1 MTGRRRLTTFVSTR
15 PAPLHFGVR
24 VGFRLCDPLVSQY
37 RKPYLSVPDQV
48 ALLRSRGMTVSQS
61 ATAEDCLKRVGY
73 YRLSAYWYP
82 FRHSTALRGPDG
94 QAQIQVHD
102 DFKPGTQFSTVFE
115 LYVFDKKLRLL
126 MLDALERVE
135 IALRTD
141 LALLLG
147 QRDPVAHRNP
157 ALLHGNFAKKTQHWN
172 NLTGHQDWL
181 KKLGE
186 VERRSKADFVQH
198 FRKKYPASDLPIWM
212 SVELWDFGMLSRFL
226 SGLTVTDQTALA
238 ARYQLP
244 RRDLL
249 TSYMKAFN
257 FVRNVCAHHARL
269 WNQPLIDQPKPL
281 RHGEVPLLDHLV
293 GDTFAENRLYAAAA
307 GLRFM
312 LQIINP
318 GTHWP
323 QRLKEL
329 AASFPANPDVS
340 FDRSGFPVGWETL
353 PLWR

>member
-1 MTGRRRLTTFVSTR
+1 M
-15 PAPLHFGVR
+15 
-24 VGFRLCDPLVSQY
+24 
-37 RKPYLSVPDQV
+37 
-48 ALLRSRGMTVSQS
+48 
-61 ATAEDCLKRVGY
+61 AEDCLKRVGY

-82 FRHSTALRGPDG
+82 FRSSTVSCLANGRSQAL
-94 QAQIQVHD
+94 VHD
-102 DFKPGTQFSTVFE
+102 DFMPGTQFSTVFE

-141 LALLLG
+141 VALILG

-157 ALLHGNFAKKTQHWN
+157 TLLHGNFSKKVQKNGQTH
-172 NLTGHQDWL
+172 HQRWL
-181 KKLGE
+181 EKLNE
-186 VERRSKADFVQH
+186 VERRSKSDFVQH
-198 FRKKYPASDLPIWM
+198 FRTKYPASDLPIWM

-226 SGLTVTDQTALA
+226 SGLTAADQMTLA
-238 ARYQLP
+238 GRYQLP
-244 RRDLL
+244 RRELL
-249 TSYMKAFN
+249 TSWMKAFN

-281 RHGEVPLLDHLV
+281 QRGEVPLLDHLV

-323 QRLKEL
+323 QRLKKL
-329 AASFPANPDVS
+329 AASFPANPHVS
-340 FDRSGFPVGWETL
+340 FDRSGFPIGWEAL

>member
-1 MTGRRRLTTFVSTR
+1 MAVDDL
-15 PAPLHFGVR
+15 
-24 VGFRLCDPLVSQY
+24 
-37 RKPYLSVPDQV
+37 
-48 ALLRSRGMTVSQS
+48 
-61 ATAEDCLKRVGY
+61 ATAQDCLKRVGY

-82 FRHSTALRGPDG
+82 FRRSTTSLGPGG
-94 QAQIQVHD
+94 QLQIQVQD
-102 DFKPGTQFSTVFE
+102 DFKLGTHFSTVFE

-141 LALLLG
+141 VALLLG
-147 QRDPVAHRNP
+147 QRDPAAHRDP
-157 ALLHGNFAKKTQHWN
+157 ALLHGNFSRKPQPWN
-172 NLTGHQDWL
+172 GVTKHQDWL
-181 KKLGE
+181 KKLDE

-198 FRKKYPASDLPIWM
+198 FRRKYPASALPIWM

-226 SGLTVTDQTALA
+226 AGLTVADQMSLA

-244 RRDLL
+244 RRELL
-249 TSYMKAFN
+249 TSWMQAFN

-281 RHGEVPLLDHLV
+281 HQGEVPMLDHLV
-293 GDTFAENRLYAAAA
+293 SDAFAQNRLYAVAAA
-307 GLRFM
+307 LRFM
-312 LQIINP
+312 LLIINP

-323 QRLKEL
+323 ERLKGL
-329 AASFPANPDVS
+329 VADFPANPHVS
-340 FDRSGFPVGWETL
+340 FNRSGFPAGWEGL

>member
-1 MTGRRRLTTFVSTR
+1 M
-15 PAPLHFGVR
+15 
-24 VGFRLCDPLVSQY
+24 SQY
-37 RKPYLSVPDQV
+37 RKPYLPVPDQLV
-48 ALLRSRGMTVSQS
+48 LLQSRGMTVSQPG
-61 ATAEDCLKRVGY
+61 TAEDCLKRVGY

-82 FRHSTALRGPDG
+82 FRRSIVSPLSGG
-94 QAQIQVHD
+94 QLQTVVHD
-102 DFKPGTQFSTVFE
+102 DFMPGTQFSTVFE

-141 LALLLG
+141 VALLLG
-147 QRDPVAHRNP
+147 PRDPAAHRNP
-157 ALLHGNFAKKTQHWN
+157 ALLHGNFAKKVQPWN
-172 NLTGHQDWL
+172 GLTGHQDWL
-181 KKLGE
+181 KKLDE
-186 VERRSKADFVQH
+186 VERRSKADFVLH
-198 FRKKYPASDLPIWM
+198 FRAKYPASDLPIWM

-226 SGLTVTDQTALA
+226 SGLTVADQLTLA

-244 RRDLL
+244 RRELL
-249 TSYMKAFN
+249 ASWMKAFN
-257 FVRNVCAHHARL
+257 FVRNVSAHHARL

-281 RHGEVPLLDHLV
+281 HRGEVPLLDHLV
-293 GDTFAENRLYAAAA
+293 GNSFAENRLYAVAA

-329 AASFPANPDVS
+329 AASFPANPHVS
-340 FDRSGFPVGWETL
+340 FDRSGFPAGWDAL